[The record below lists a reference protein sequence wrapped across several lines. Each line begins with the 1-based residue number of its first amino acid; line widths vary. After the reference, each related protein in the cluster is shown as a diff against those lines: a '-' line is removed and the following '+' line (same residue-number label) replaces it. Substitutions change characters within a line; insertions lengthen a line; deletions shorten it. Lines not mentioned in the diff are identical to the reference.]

1 MRAQDPFVIVEVV
14 ARVGG
19 TRELGTCVCVCVR
32 AHVQNGARVC
42 KVCVMVRV

>member
-19 TRELGTCVCVCVR
+19 TRELGTCVCVCVCGR
-32 AHVQNGARVC
+32 MCKMVPVCARFV
-42 KVCVMVRV
+42 